1 MDLQCPHQG
10 AKNLMKTVFP
20 AVSES
25 QFSGVSSTATA
36 FAMKPSSTNDRNM
49 ANQWSALS
57 LH

>member
-25 QFSGVSSTATA
+25 QFSGVSSTALA
-36 FAMKPSSTNDRNM
+36 LAKKLKSKNLYM
-49 ANQWSALS
+49 AI
-57 LH
+57 